1 MEIIIFISAVGNKS
15 SEIISETVKN
25 RNWKVNGKWKF
36 AVYFGG
42 GGGGVCRIFFKPAVR
57 KDRFHIQLQ
66 TQFQILKICG
76 V

>member
-42 GGGGVCRIFFKPAVR
+42 GGGRFAEFFLSLQLEKIDFIFNYKHSFS
-57 KDRFHIQLQ
+57 F
-66 TQFQILKICG
+66 
-76 V
+76 

>member
-1 MEIIIFISAVGNKS
+1 MEIIIFICAVGNKS

-42 GGGGVCRIFFKPAVR
+42 GGGGGLQNFF
-57 KDRFHIQLQ
+57 
-66 TQFQILKICG
+66 
-76 V
+76 

>member
-1 MEIIIFISAVGNKS
+1 MEIIIFICAVGNKS

-42 GGGGVCRIFFKPAVR
+42 GEWFAEFFLSL
-57 KDRFHIQLQ
+57 QLE
-66 TQFQILKICG
+66 KIDFICNYKHSFSF
-76 V
+76 

>member
-42 GGGGVCRIFFKPAVR
+42 GGEGFAEFFLSLQLEKIDFIFNYKHSF
-57 KDRFHIQLQ
+57 RF
-66 TQFQILKICG
+66 
-76 V
+76 

>member
-42 GGGGVCRIFFKPAVR
+42 GGGGLQNFF
-57 KDRFHIQLQ
+57 
-66 TQFQILKICG
+66 
-76 V
+76 

>member
-42 GGGGVCRIFFKPAVR
+42 GEGFAEFFLSLQLEKIDFIFNYKHSFS
-57 KDRFHIQLQ
+57 F
-66 TQFQILKICG
+66 
-76 V
+76 